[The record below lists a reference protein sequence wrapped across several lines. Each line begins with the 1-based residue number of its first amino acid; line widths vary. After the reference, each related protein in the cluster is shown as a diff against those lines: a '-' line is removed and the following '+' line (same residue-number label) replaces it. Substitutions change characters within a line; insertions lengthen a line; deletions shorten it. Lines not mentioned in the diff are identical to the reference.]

1 MKKIIFFVPVNNA
14 EEVKNV
20 LFDAGAGKIGDYDRC
35 CFETQGQ
42 GQFRP
47 LANAN
52 PHIGT
57 QGEVERLKELKIE
70 LVCDDRYIKQ
80 SVKALLE
87 AHPYEEVA
95 FEVYDMLDWK
105 TL

>member
-1 MKKIIFFVPVNNA
+1 MKKIIFFVPVENA
-14 EEVKNV
+14 EAVKDA

-35 CFETQGQ
+35 CFQSEGQ

-47 LANAN
+47 LADAK
-52 PHIGT
+52 PHIGSH
-57 QGEVERLKELKIE
+57 GEVERLKELKIE
-70 LVCDDRYIKQ
+70 LICDDRYIRQ
-80 SVKALLE
+80 GIEALLE

-105 TL
+105 SL